1 MKNLVPGLQ
10 NIFSTFNTRSNQRAG
25 STWSNLISFNRIPNT
40 TVVQHRLFAG
50 LGVAVHIKPLAI
62 VSAKHFE
69 SNSLRELEG
78 WLTFFITSLRKMI
91 SVSFIVKSSSLV
103 PDFKSLTTEGLIHS
117 GGTRS
122 LVRIKSEGL
131 PASGFIRSRGISSAG
146 ILLKRFN
153 TTNGFKF
160 SYKNQTE
167 NGKIKPSC
175 NNLQLP
181 SSTLLLNNQYLK
193 RINRKPLSTHKK
205 NTINN

>member
-1 MKNLVPGLQ
+1 MQ
-10 NIFSTFNTRSNQRAG
+10 Y
-25 STWSNLISFNRIPNT
+25 
-40 TVVQHRLFAG
+40 RLSAR
-50 LGVAVHIKPLAI
+50 LGTAIHIKPLAI
-62 VSAKHFE
+62 ASAKHFQG
-69 SNSLRELEG
+69 NSHRELEG

-122 LVRIKSEGL
+122 RVRIKSEGL

-160 SYKNQTE
+160 SYKIQQRMVKSSHHVT
-167 NGKIKPSC
+167 IC
-175 NNLQLP
+175 NSFFLP
-181 SSTLLLNNQYLK
+181 SFTQLLNNQHLK
-193 RINRKPLSTHKK
+193 MTNRKLASML
-205 NTINN
+205 

>member
-1 MKNLVPGLQ
+1 MNSQAKTKMKNLVPGLQ
-10 NIFSTFNTRSNQRAG
+10 YIFSTFNTRSNQRAR

-50 LGVAVHIKPLAI
+50 LEVAVHIKPLAI

-69 SNSLRELEG
+69 SNSLRELER

-160 SYKNQTE
+160 SYK
-167 NGKIKPSC
+167 IKQKMVKSSHHVTIC
-175 NNLQLP
+175 NSLH
-181 SSTLLLNNQYLK
+181 LLYCW
-193 RINRKPLSTHKK
+193 
-205 NTINN
+205 TISI